1 MKKILNG
8 ITWALIG
15 VETVVAI
22 GIGVAM
28 RKRSKQIAKE
38 HGYDTP
44 EEYLQ
49 AVSEGKAEDI
59 IVEAEAKEV

>member
-8 ITWALIG
+8 IIWTLVG
-15 VETVVAI
+15 VETVAAV

-28 RKRSKQIAKE
+28 RKRSKQIANE

-44 EEYLQ
+44 EEYLK
-49 AVSEGKAEDI
+49 AVSEGKVNDI
-59 IVEAEAKEV
+59 EIEAEAKEV